1 MKNFKNYN
9 DYSKKEELTF
19 ESKVVHGALGHDPM
33 TGAVSFP
40 IFQSATF
47 RHIALGEDTGFS
59 YSRVKNPTRQELK

>member
-33 TGAVSFP
+33 TLDFL
-40 IFQSATF
+40 I
-47 RHIALGEDTGFS
+47 
-59 YSRVKNPTRQELK
+59 QELKIQQDKN